1 MLYVGINLHKHTIS
15 VCVGNQGREVVRR
28 KQLPRSDTRRIAAFL
43 EEFRPFR
50 AVVEATSS

>member
-1 MLYVGINLHKHTIS
+1 MHYVGIDLHKHTIS
-15 VCVGNQGREVVRR
+15 VCVVNQGREVVRH
-28 KQLPRSDTRRIAAFL
+28 KQLPRSDTRRIAALF

>member
-1 MLYVGINLHKHTIS
+1 MHYVGIDLHKHSIC
-15 VCVGNQGREVVRR
+15 VCVVNQDRQVVSR
-28 KQLPRSDTRRIAAFL
+28 KQLPCSDTQRIVAFL

>member
-1 MLYVGINLHKHTIS
+1 MHYVGIDLHKHSIS
-15 VCVGNQGREVVRR
+15 VCVVNQDRQVVTR
-28 KQLPRSDTRRIAAFL
+28 KQLPCGDTRRIAAFF